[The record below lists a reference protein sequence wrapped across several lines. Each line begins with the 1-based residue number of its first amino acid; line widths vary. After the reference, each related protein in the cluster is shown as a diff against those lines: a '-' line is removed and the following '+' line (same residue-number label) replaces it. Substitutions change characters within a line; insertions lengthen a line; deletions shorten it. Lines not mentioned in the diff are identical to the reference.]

1 MNEFQIHAI
10 NAVHPVPDQPFAF
23 RTYPRD
29 AVMAAF
35 DPDGRLTVDV
45 SVPVDGQLAVRQH
58 AHRTFGWEGFDA
70 ALVADTLGPIRRCD
84 PTNDVLDHRA
94 VVMLDDGV
102 LRVFRAR
109 LDSDTTGTGQYQVIE
124 VRVPGRQTDVAAVTL
139 TDQQTK
145 RLVLWLAGCI
155 EVAAA
160 RREGFMLWRPGRG
173 GRPNETLVAVAG
185 DCLEVSR
192 MGSDLDNPYDPQPA
206 LARIPVRSG
215 ASNAAAEV
223 LLDDIVSNG
232 LTPFDV
238 SPMFARGWGDRAVA
252 L

>member
-1 MNEFQIHAI
+1 
-10 NAVHPVPDQPFAF
+10 
-23 RTYPRD
+23 
-29 AVMAAF
+29 
-35 DPDGRLTVDV
+35 
-45 SVPVDGQLAVRQH
+45 
-58 AHRTFGWEGFDA
+58 
-70 ALVADTLGPIRRCD
+70 
-84 PTNDVLDHRA
+84 
-94 VVMLDDGV
+94 
-102 LRVFRAR
+102 
-109 LDSDTTGTGQYQVIE
+109 
-124 VRVPGRQTDVAAVTL
+124 
-139 TDQQTK
+139 
-145 RLVLWLAGCI
+145 
-155 EVAAA
+155 
-160 RREGFMLWRPGRG
+160 MLWRPGRG